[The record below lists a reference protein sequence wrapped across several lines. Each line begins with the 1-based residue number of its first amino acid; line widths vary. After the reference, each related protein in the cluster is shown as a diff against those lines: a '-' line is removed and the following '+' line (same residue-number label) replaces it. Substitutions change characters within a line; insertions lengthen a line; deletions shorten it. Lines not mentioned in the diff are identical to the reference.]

1 MKRRTQISIRQLYV
15 IALVWLVVGL
25 IITVYDYFVIHTH
38 SSIGPTADYSFLFS
52 LALNSAAALIG
63 ASIGGSFLVFYIN
76 VKYRDK
82 PYGYTIIA
90 VSLSFIL
97 IVSFIAFTIGIITG
111 FVRDGKSITELFS
124 GSGFP
129 GLSGSQAGFPFDSAR
144 TIKNTIVWSIVVG
157 LTQLFLQMN
166 SKFGYGVF
174 WNILR
179 GMYNTPKEENRI
191 FMSLDL
197 NSSTTIAEE
206 LGNEKYHSLLKDFY
220 SDITNPIIDNKGEI
234 YQYVGDEVI
243 IAWKY
248 EDGIARNQC
257 LKCFFDMKEQIEINK
272 EKYLRSYGMIPS
284 FKAGLHWGKVIVGE
298 VGIIKRDI
306 TYSGDVLNT
315 TSRIRD
321 KCKEFNV
328 EVIASAD
335 LLNELD
341 IFSHE
346 KSTLRVNYVTRQLGA
361 ISLRGKGKEI
371 FLSALVPAEQ

>member
-144 TIKNTIVWSIVVG
+144 TIKNTIVWSVVVG

-179 GMYNTPKEENRI
+179 GKYNTPKEEHRI

-206 LGNEKYHSLLKDFY
+206 LGNEKYHALLKDFY

-257 LKCFFDMKEQIEINK
+257 LKCFFDMKEQFEINK
-272 EKYLRSYGMIPS
+272 DKYLHRYGTIPS

-341 IFSHE
+341 IFLHD
-346 KSTLRVNYVTRQLGA
+346 KSTLQVNYVTRQLGA
-361 ISLRGKGKEI
+361 INLRGKGKEI
-371 FLSALVPAEQ
+371 ILSALVPAEQ